1 MIIPLHGGYNSLA
14 RNVTWP
20 NHIWLEK
27 KIMITK
33 GGRKKEI
40 TVNMDK
46 FNEDSSNL
54 DLIAYIG
61 ISTLSLGA
69 LT

>member
-1 MIIPLHGGYNSLA
+1 M
-14 RNVTWP
+14 V
-20 NHIWLEK
+20 
-27 KIMITK
+27 TK

-40 TVNMDK
+40 TVNTDK